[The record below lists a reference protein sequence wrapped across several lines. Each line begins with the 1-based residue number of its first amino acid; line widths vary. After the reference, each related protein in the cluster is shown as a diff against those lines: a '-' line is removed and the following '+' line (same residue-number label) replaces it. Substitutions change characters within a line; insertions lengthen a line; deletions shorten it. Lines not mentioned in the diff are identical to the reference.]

1 MTRRSFLKTSTQ
13 ITALSRFA
21 AAKHMWEQPALEFV
35 TDLYSDKQVDTMMQQ
50 FREKGWVILPD
61 VLKRE
66 TVDPFVAQ
74 LEKIMV
80 HNGLKYTIPDD
91 SPHYIHCAH
100 APRGRQVLPSA
111 LSHSRVAKPM
121 PALHTTIIIIQTKG
135 DSSYIPEWHKDR
147 EPDGMAGEE
156 YHYPLDV
163 FLAFY
168 FEDMTDDH
176 GPTLVIPGSHR
187 DVSMTPQGDVPVD
200 AIYCR
205 KQDALLI
212 DQRTWHRGTPR
223 KVPGTRFLIVYGM
236 YAMPHFYGTTFHMP
250 LSQRKAWF
258 NARSLEERVFFGGP
272 FAPPDREALEQML
285 RELEASP
292 RPKITF
298 PRQT

>member
-1 MTRRSFLKTSTQ
+1 MD
-13 ITALSRFA
+13 
-21 AAKHMWEQPALEFV
+21 QPALRFV
-35 TDLYSDKQVDTMMQQ
+35 EELYSDQEVDTMMQQ
-50 FREKGWVILPD
+50 FRDKGWVILPD

-66 TVDPFVAQ
+66 TVDPFAAQ
-74 LEKIMV
+74 LESIMY
-80 HNGLKYTIPDD
+80 HDGLKYTIPDD
-91 SPHYIHCAH
+91 SPHYIHCTY
-100 APRGRQVLPSA
+100 APRGRQVLPFA
-111 LSHSRVAKPM
+111 LSHSLTKPM
-121 PALHTTIIIIQTKG
+121 PVLHTTIVIIQTKG

-147 EPDGMAGEE
+147 EPDGMPGEE

-187 DVSMTPQGDVPVD
+187 DALITPHREGVPVD
-200 AIYCR
+200 TIYCR

-236 YAMPHFYGTTFHMP
+236 YAMPQFYASTFHMP
-250 LSQRKAWF
+250 RSQRRAWTS
-258 NARSLEERVFFGGP
+258 ARNLRERVFFGGP
-272 FAPPDREALEQML
+272 FAPPDKEALEMML
-285 RELEASP
+285 KELEKEEQSRRA
-292 RPKITF
+292 F